1 MIEIFLNNV
10 IWLRK
15 HYGLSKKEMAKKL
28 EIGIG
33 TLNKIEKGE
42 LPPELRIDVLY
53 CIWKEFG
60 ISMADVIIIPL
71 DSDEGK
77 ELLAMMKK

>member
-1 MIEIFLNNV
+1 MINTFLQNV
-10 IWLRK
+10 RWLRK
-15 HYGLSKKEMAKKL
+15 NYGLSKKEMAKKL

-42 LPPELRIDVLY
+42 LPPGLRIDVLY

-60 ISMADVIIIPL
+60 ISMADVIMIPL

-77 ELLAMMKK
+77 ELLAQMKK